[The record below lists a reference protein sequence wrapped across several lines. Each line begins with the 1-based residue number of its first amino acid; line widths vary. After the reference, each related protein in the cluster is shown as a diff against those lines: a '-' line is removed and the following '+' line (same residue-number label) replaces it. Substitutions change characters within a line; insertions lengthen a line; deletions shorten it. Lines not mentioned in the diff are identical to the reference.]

1 MLVADWT
8 FLQVFWAMLV
18 FFGWV
23 LWIAVLF
30 MVLIDNFRRSDHSGW
45 AKAGWTLFVIF
56 LPLTWLTGFF
66 GQNFG
71 WEVRHITGWTAFAFL
86 GLGVEVVAV
95 AAFLVMFRRR
105 RWL

>member
-56 LPLTWLTGFF
+56 LPVVGVL
-66 GQNFG
+66 
-71 WEVRHITGWTAFAFL
+71 VYMITRPDFMAGRSATA
-86 GLGVEVVAV
+86 V
-95 AAFLVMFRRR
+95 
-105 RWL
+105 

>member
-23 LWIAVLF
+23 LWISVLF

-56 LPLTWLTGFF
+56 LPVIGVL
-66 GQNFG
+66 
-71 WEVRHITGWTAFAFL
+71 VYMITRPDFMAGRSATA
-86 GLGVEVVAV
+86 V
-95 AAFLVMFRRR
+95 
-105 RWL
+105 

>member
-56 LPLTWLTGFF
+56 LPVIGVL
-66 GQNFG
+66 
-71 WEVRHITGWTAFAFL
+71 VYMITRPDFMAGRSATA
-86 GLGVEVVAV
+86 V
-95 AAFLVMFRRR
+95 
-105 RWL
+105 

>member
-30 MVLIDNFRRSDHSGW
+30 MVLIDNFRRSDHSG
-45 AKAGWTLFVIF
+45 
-56 LPLTWLTGFF
+56 
-66 GQNFG
+66 
-71 WEVRHITGWTAFAFL
+71 
-86 GLGVEVVAV
+86 
-95 AAFLVMFRRR
+95 
-105 RWL
+105 